1 MGILET
7 QKRIIRS
14 LAGNA
19 HLAGVSTTNGRL
31 PRPFGSIQSAHFSG
45 DVMGIPAERIRHA
58 GCLLTCV
65 LLAAPAAAQWAW
77 RDENGRL
84 VFSDRPPPAG
94 VKAEHIV
101 RQPAAQPAPPPV
113 TGDADGAKAGAK
125 GEPKA
130 GSKTIADRELE
141 FRKRQQERADAERKQ
156 AEEQAQAARKAQDCE
171 RARGYLRSL
180 EEGQRIA
187 RTDAQGNREI
197 LDDAQRAAE
206 IQRMREVVARSCN

>member
-1 MGILET
+1 MPV
-7 QKRIIRS
+7 
-14 LAGNA
+14 A
-19 HLAGVSTTNGRL
+19 
-31 PRPFGSIQSAHFSG
+31 
-45 DVMGIPAERIRHA
+45 AERIRFA
-58 GCLLTCV
+58 GGLLACL

-94 VKAEHIV
+94 VKAERIV
-101 RQPAAQPAPPPV
+101 RQPGAQPAPLPA
-113 TGDADGAKAGAK
+113 TSDADAAKAGTK
-125 GEPKA
+125 GETKA
-130 GSKTIADRELE
+130 GPKTMADREME
-141 FRKRQQERADAERKQ
+141 FRKRQQERAEAEKKQ
-156 AEEQAQAARKAQDCE
+156 AEEQAQAARRAQECE

-180 EEGQRIA
+180 EEGHRIV

>member
-19 HLAGVSTTNGRL
+19 HLAGVSTTNGQL
-31 PRPFGSIQSAHFSG
+31 PRASGSIQSAHFSG
-45 DVMGIPAERIRHA
+45 DVMGIPAERIRLA
-58 GCLLTCV
+58 GCLLVCMLFT
-65 LLAAPAAAQWAW
+65 APAAGQWAW

-84 VFSDRPPPAG
+84 VFSDRPPPSG
-94 VKAEHIV
+94 VKSEHIV
-101 RQPAAQPAPPPV
+101 RQPAAQPAPLPASS
-113 TGDADGAKAGAK
+113 DADGAKAGTKA
-125 GEPKA
+125 EPKA
-130 GSKTIADRELE
+130 GPKTIADREME
-141 FRKRQQERADAERKQ
+141 FRKRQQERAEAEKKQ

-180 EEGQRIA
+180 EEGHRIA
-187 RTDAQGNREI
+187 RTDAQGNREV

-206 IQRMREVVARSCN
+206 IQRMRDVVARSCN

>member
-1 MGILET
+1 MGVAD
-7 QKRIIRS
+7 KRIRCAAALI
-14 LAGNA
+14 A
-19 HLAGVSTTNGRL
+19 
-31 PRPFGSIQSAHFSG
+31 
-45 DVMGIPAERIRHA
+45 
-58 GCLLTCV
+58 CL

-101 RQPAAQPAPPPV
+101 RQPSAQPAPLPAV
-113 TGDADGAKAGAK
+113 GDADSAKAGAK
-125 GEPKA
+125 GETKA
-130 GSKTIADRELE
+130 GPKTIADREME
-141 FRKRQQERADAERKQ
+141 FRKRQQERAEAEKKQ
-156 AEEQAQAARKAQDCE
+156 AEEQAQAARKAKECE

-206 IQRMREVVARSCN
+206 IQRMREVVTRSCS